1 MTRRVN
7 SSVAGVAFLLYIA
20 VGIFQMVALGG
31 TTEGDTAAERLA
43 TLARQAG
50 VVHADAVLS
59 LLTCLFALVLAVT
72 LHALTREVDPDLALL
87 GLACRFGEALAGPVH
102 ISLSLGLLAYATSGG
117 EVAPDLAGA
126 QPLLTVL
133 LGARPW
139 NVVVAATFF
148 AAGSTL
154 FSWLLLRGR
163 IVPVVL
169 GRLGVASSALLLVA
183 LPLRL
188 GDLLPEAVA
197 MAVWLPMLVFEV
209 WLAIFLTL
217 RGAAAPRGREARS
230 AAAPPHP

>member
-1 MTRRVN
+1 MTRRAN
-7 SSVAGVAFLLYIA
+7 STVAGAALLLYIA

-31 TTEGDTAAERLA
+31 TTEGATAAEKLA

-50 VVHADAVLS
+50 VVRADAVLS
-59 LLTCLFALVLAVT
+59 LLTCVLALVLAVT
-72 LHALTREVDPDLALL
+72 LYALTRDVDQDLALL
-87 GLACRFGEALAGPVH
+87 GLACRFGEGLAGSVH

-117 EVAPDLAGA
+117 GDAPDLTGA
-126 QPLLTVL
+126 APLLAVL
-133 LGARPW
+133 LGAQPW

-169 GRLGVASSALLLVA
+169 GRLGVAASALLVVA

-188 GDLLPEAVA
+188 GDLLPGALA

-209 WLAIFLTL
+209 WLAIFLIV
-217 RGAAAPRGREARS
+217 RGAAPPRGREA
-230 AAAPPHP
+230 